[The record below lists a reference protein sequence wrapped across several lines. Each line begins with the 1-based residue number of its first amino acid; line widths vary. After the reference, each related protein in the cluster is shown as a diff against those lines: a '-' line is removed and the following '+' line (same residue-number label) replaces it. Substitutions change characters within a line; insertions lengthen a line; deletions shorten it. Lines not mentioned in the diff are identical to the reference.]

1 MLCYNISIPKPTG
14 TNENTH
20 MTAIAFHTHDHA
32 HCVSTTMARAER
44 YCIDNKL
51 KFTPI
56 RRRALEILLAEH
68 RALGAY
74 DLLAVL
80 SGEGMGTAPPVA
92 YRALDFLTS
101 AGFAHKIEGLNA
113 YIACAHLG
121 ADHVPAFLICTNCK
135 SVAEAETEAT
145 KGRLGEVARATGF
158 VIHKSV
164 IEALG
169 LCPECQDTPCA

>member
-1 MLCYNISIPKPTG
+1 
-14 TNENTH
+14 
-20 MTAIAFHTHDHA
+20 MTALGFHSHDHSACIRTTLAQAEAYCAA
-32 HCVSTTMARAER
+32 HRL
-44 YCIDNKL
+44 KL
-51 KFTPI
+51 TPV

-80 SGEGMGTAPPVA
+80 TKEGLGTAPPVA

-121 ADHVPAFLICTNCK
+121 ADHAPAFLICTSCK
-135 SVAEAETEAT
+135 SVAETETQSHH
-145 KGRLGEVARATGF
+145 GRLGEAARAAGF
-158 VIHKSV
+158 RITHTVV
-164 IEALG
+164 EALG
-169 LCPECQDTPCA
+169 ICPKCQDAPCA

>member
-1 MLCYNISIPKPTG
+1 MKTIGFQS
-14 TNENTH
+14 
-20 MTAIAFHTHDHA
+20 HDHA
-32 HCVSTTMARAER
+32 ACIRSTLALAEAN
-44 YCIDNKL
+44 CKENDLKL
-51 KFTPI
+51 TPV

-74 DLLAVL
+74 ELLAQL
-80 SGEGMGTAPPVA
+80 AKEGLGTAPPVA

-121 ADHVPAFLICTNCK
+121 SHHAPAFLICTRCK
-135 SVAEAETEAT
+135 CVAEAETDLDA
-145 KGRLGEVARATGF
+145 GRLANTARSAGF
-158 VIHKSV
+158 QIERTV

-169 LCPECQDTPCA
+169 FCPDCQEVA